1 MYITMLDTFLFAANA
16 ILPIVVIIILGY
28 VLRRIGFMDLHFVN
42 LLNKYVF
49 RVGLP
54 VLLFL
59 NIYSIELFSDI
70 KFGVIVY
77 AVVMMLGLFVLGF
90 LLIPFLVKDPNQK
103 GVILQII
110 VRSNFALIG
119 IPLAQTLGGFEAIAI
134 VALMSAFTIPLANV
148 LSVISLTMY
157 QTNELGERIS
167 FKKVFLNILSNPLII
182 GVVMGLIVLIL
193 RGLITTEEGT
203 IFFSMRRDTPFLYD
217 AMRMIAQT
225 ASPMALIALGG
236 QFELSVIKPLMKKI
250 ALGVSWRILFV
261 PAIALSVAYI
271 LEPKIL
277 GMDQA
282 YVALIALFATPA
294 AVSSAIMVHEMG
306 GDEQLAGQ
314 IVVWSSVFSIL
325 TMFAIIVIFRTIGA
339 I

>member
-1 MYITMLDTFLFAANA
+1 MLDTFLFAANA
-16 ILPIVVIIILGY
+16 ILPIVVIITLGY

-59 NIYSIELFSDI
+59 NIYSIEQFSDI
-70 KFGVIVY
+70 KFGVILFAISMMLILY
-77 AVVMMLGLFVLGF
+77 AVGY
-90 LLIPFLVKDPNQK
+90 LLIPILVKDPNQK
-103 GVILQII
+103 GVILQVI

-119 IPLAQTLGGFEAIAI
+119 IPLAQTLGGVEAMAI
-134 VALMSAFTIPLANV
+134 VALISAFTIPLANV
-148 LSVISLTMY
+148 LSVVSLTMY

-167 FKKVFLNILSNPLII
+167 FKKVLQSIVTNPLII
-182 GVVMGLIVLIL
+182 GVLSGLVVLFL
-193 RGLITTEEGT
+193 RGLITSPEGS
-203 IFFSMRRDTPFLYD
+203 IFFSMRRDTPFVYD
-217 AMRMIAQT
+217 ALRMISQT

-261 PAIALSVAYI
+261 PAISLSVAYL
-271 LEPKIL
+271 LESRIP

-314 IVVWSSVFSIL
+314 IVVWSSVFSIV
-325 TMFAIIVIFRTIGA
+325 TMFAIIVIFRMLGA